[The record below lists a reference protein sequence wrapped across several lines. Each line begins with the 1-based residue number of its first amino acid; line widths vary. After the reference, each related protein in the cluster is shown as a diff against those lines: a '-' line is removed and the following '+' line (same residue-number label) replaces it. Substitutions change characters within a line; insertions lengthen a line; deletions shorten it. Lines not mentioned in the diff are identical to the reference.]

1 LVAFL
6 HGKQLR
12 NLYMSAS
19 ARIDW
24 SYPVEG
30 IFPVANMLALAT
42 ETIET
47 HPDLERYAHWEL
59 AKR

>member
-1 LVAFL
+1 MYRTLCDQSKTHEL
-6 HGKQLR
+6 KGTC
-12 NLYMSAS
+12 
-19 ARIDW
+19 IDW

>member
-1 LVAFL
+1 
-6 HGKQLR
+6 
-12 NLYMSAS
+12 MSAS
-19 ARIDW
+19 ARIDR